1 MQPQLHAPDPK
12 LPSLRTE
19 LLATIAIL
27 AAMAL
32 LIAVG
37 SVVIFYP
44 YIDGLHATLWLSL
57 LIVADVVVFVAVVAH
72 QFNRFVTTP
81 LGDVINA
88 TRAIAGGDLSRRVAP
103 AGSSELA
110 TLAGSVNRMTD
121 SLLAEH
127 ARRVRAEK
135 LAGLGRLAA
144 GVAHEIGNPLG
155 AINGYTH
162 LLRARVRGDAQGDE
176 ALGGIERE
184 SGRIDRIVRGLLDY
198 ARPRRRTPARI
209 DVNDTVVGTARLLA
223 DQGVLRHVELNL
235 TLEPRTPYLGGER
248 HELEQM
254 LVNLLLNATDAMQ
267 GAGTIA
273 VVTRRCSR
281 AELEK
286 RVTRRAGDPP
296 PAGLPRGPSP
306 RVVHWLASVEHSEEL
321 LKLVV
326 ADGGPGIA
334 DADAELIFDPFY
346 TTKEPGKG
354 TGLGLA
360 IVGRVVEDLRGTIW
374 VERAREGGAAFH
386 AIFPLASAVTPAVRA
401 SGDLTPSA
409 GALPVKRR

>member
-1 MQPQLHAPDPK
+1 MQSQPHAADPK

-32 LIAVG
+32 LIAVA
-37 SVVIFYP
+37 SVMIFYP
-44 YIDGLHATLWLSL
+44 YVDGLHAALWLSL

-72 QFNRFVTTP
+72 QFNRFVNEP
-81 LGDVINA
+81 LRDVIAA
-88 TRAIAGGDLSRRVAP
+88 TGAIAGGDLTRRVP
-103 AGSSELA
+103 PVGSRELA
-110 TLAGSVNRMTD
+110 ALAGSVNRMTD

-144 GVAHEIGNPLG
+144 GVAHEIGNPLA

-162 LLRARVRGDAQGDE
+162 LLRARAGDGAAGAD
-176 ALGGIERE
+176 ALDGIDRE
-184 SGRIDRIVRGLLDY
+184 SSRIDRIVRGLLDY
-198 ARPRRRTPARI
+198 ARPRRRTPSRI
-209 DVNDTVVGTARLLA
+209 DVNDTVTGAARLLA
-223 DQGVLRHVELNL
+223 DQGVLRRIELSL

-267 GAGTIA
+267 GVGQIA
-273 VVTRRCSR
+273 IVTQRCSR
-281 AELEK
+281 SKLE
-286 RVTRRAGDPP
+286 RSVTRRAGDPP
-296 PAGLPRGPSP
+296 AARVRRLPSA
-306 RVVHWLASVEHSEEL
+306 RVVNWLESVGDAEEL

-326 ADGGPGIA
+326 ADSGPGIPE
-334 DADAELIFDPFY
+334 ADAELIFDPFY

-374 VERAREGGAAFH
+374 VQRAREGGAAFH
-386 AIFPLASAVTPAVRA
+386 AIFPLASAVIPAVTAPPAPLSLPRA
-401 SGDLTPSA
+401 RVTEP
-409 GALPVKRR
+409 R

>member
-1 MQPQLHAPDPK
+1 MHPQHHDATPE

-27 AAMAL
+27 ATMAL
-32 LIAVG
+32 LIAVS
-37 SVVIFYP
+37 SVVIFYRQ
-44 YIDGLHATLWLSL
+44 IDGARAALWLSL

-72 QFNRFVTTP
+72 QFNRFVAAP
-81 LGDVINA
+81 LGNVIDA

-103 AGSSELA
+103 GGSSELA
-110 TLAGSVNRMTD
+110 ALAGSINRMTD

-155 AINGYTH
+155 AINGYSH
-162 LLRARVRGDAQGDE
+162 LLRARLTADPRGAE
-176 ALGGIERE
+176 ALDGIERE

-209 DVNDTVVGTARLLA
+209 DVNDAVAGAARLLA
-223 DQGVLRHVELNL
+223 DQGVLRRIELTL

-267 GAGTIA
+267 GAGRIA
-273 VVTRRCSR
+273 IVTQRCSR
-281 AELEK
+281 AELE
-286 RVTRRAGDPP
+286 RTITRRADDPP
-296 PAGLPRGPSP
+296 NANVNRPPSP
-306 RVVHWLASVEHSEEL
+306 RIVHWLESVEHSDEL

-326 ADGGPGIA
+326 ADSGPGIA
-334 DADAELIFDPFY
+334 EQDVELVFDPFY

-360 IVGRVVEDLRGTIW
+360 IVARVVEDLRGTIW
-374 VERAREGGAAFH
+374 VQRAREGGAAFH
-386 AIFPLASAVTPAVRA
+386 ALFPLASTVGAPVRA
-401 SGDLTPSA
+401 PDAPLSRSGQRA
-409 GALPVKRR
+409 VERR